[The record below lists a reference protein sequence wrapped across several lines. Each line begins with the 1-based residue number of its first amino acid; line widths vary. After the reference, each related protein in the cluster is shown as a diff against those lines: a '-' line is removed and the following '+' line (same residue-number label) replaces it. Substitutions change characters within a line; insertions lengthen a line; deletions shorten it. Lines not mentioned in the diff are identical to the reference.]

1 MKHKRLVKTILPFTL
16 CIAIA
21 LGNITIVRAEQ
32 DLSGE
37 SNVNSQQ
44 SKQTDRTNQTDQT
57 NQADQADQTN
67 QADQTDRSGQ
77 TDQADQTNQADQTD
91 RSGQTDQINQTDE
104 EESTVIING
113 EEVPLSEGENITK
126 NDNTGLLC
134 VGLFAGVL
142 VLAGAREF
150 KIRKHIK

>member
-44 SKQTDRTNQTDQT
+44 SKQTDRTNQTDQK
-57 NQADQADQTN
+57 NQPDQTN
-67 QADQTDRSGQ
+67 QTDRS
-77 TDQADQTNQADQTD
+77 D
-91 RSGQTDQINQTDE
+91 QTDQINQTDQ

>member
-1 MKHKRLVKTILPFTL
+1 MKHKRLTKIILPFTL

-44 SKQTDRTNQTDQT
+44 SKQTDRTNQ
-57 NQADQADQTN
+57 ADQTN
-67 QADQTDRSGQ
+67 Q
-77 TDQADQTNQADQTD
+77 TN

-134 VGLFAGVL
+134 VGVFAGVL

>member
-44 SKQTDRTNQTDQT
+44 SKQTDRTNQ
-57 NQADQADQTN
+57 ADQA
-67 QADQTDRSGQ
+67 AQTDRSGQ
-77 TDQADQTNQADQTD
+77 
-91 RSGQTDQINQTDE
+91 INQTDQ

>member
-1 MKHKRLVKTILPFTL
+1 MKHKRLTKIILPFTL

-44 SKQTDRTNQTDQT
+44 SKQTDRTNQ
-57 NQADQADQTN
+57 ADQTN
-67 QADQTDRSGQ
+67 Q
-77 TDQADQTNQADQTD
+77 TN
-91 RSGQTDQINQTDE
+91 RSGQTDQINQTDQ

>member
-1 MKHKRLVKTILPFTL
+1 MKHKRLAKIILPFTL

-57 NQADQADQTN
+57 NQA
-67 QADQTDRSGQ
+67 
-77 TDQADQTNQADQTD
+77 DQADQTNQADQTD

>member
-1 MKHKRLVKTILPFTL
+1 MKHKRLTKIILPFTL

-44 SKQTDRTNQTDQT
+44 SKQTDRTNQ
-57 NQADQADQTN
+57 ADQTN
-67 QADQTDRSGQ
+67 Q
-77 TDQADQTNQADQTD
+77 TN
-91 RSGQTDQINQTDE
+91 RSGQTDQINQTDQ

-126 NDNTGLLC
+126 NDNTGILC
-134 VGLFAGVL
+134 VGVFAGVL

>member
-1 MKHKRLVKTILPFTL
+1 MKHNRLVKTILPFTL

-44 SKQTDRTNQTDQT
+44 SKQTDRTNQ
-57 NQADQADQTN
+57 ADQTN
-67 QADQTDRSGQ
+67 Q
-77 TDQADQTNQADQTD
+77 TN
-91 RSGQTDQINQTDE
+91 RSGQTDQINQTDQ

>member
-1 MKHKRLVKTILPFTL
+1 MKHKRLTKIILPFTL

-44 SKQTDRTNQTDQT
+44 SKQTDRTNQ
-57 NQADQADQTN
+57 ADQTN
-67 QADQTDRSGQ
+67 Q
-77 TDQADQTNQADQTD
+77 TN
-91 RSGQTDQINQTDE
+91 RSGQTDQINQTDQ

-113 EEVPLSEGENITK
+113 EEVPLSEGENITM

-134 VGLFAGVL
+134 VGVFAGVL

>member
-57 NQADQADQTN
+57 NQAAQTNQTDQTN
-67 QADQTDRSGQ
+67 QADQT
-77 TDQADQTNQADQTD
+77 NQTD
-91 RSGQTDQINQTDE
+91 RSDQTDQINQTDQ

>member
-1 MKHKRLVKTILPFTL
+1 MKHKRLAKIILPFTL

-57 NQADQADQTN
+57 DQTN
-67 QADQTDRSGQ
+67 QADQAAQTNQTDQTNQADQTHQTDRSGQ
-77 TDQADQTNQADQTD
+77 TDQTDQTD
-91 RSGQTDQINQTDE
+91 QK
-104 EESTVIING
+104 ESTVIING

>member
-1 MKHKRLVKTILPFTL
+1 MKHKRLAKIILPFTL

-21 LGNITIVRAEQ
+21 LGNIIIVRAEQ

-57 NQADQADQTN
+57 NQADQTN
-67 QADQTDRSGQ
+67 R
-77 TDQADQTNQADQTD
+77 TD
-91 RSGQTDQINQTDE
+91 RSGQTDQINQTDQ

>member
-1 MKHKRLVKTILPFTL
+1 MKHIRLAKIILPFTL

-21 LGNITIVRAEQ
+21 LGNIIIVRAEQ

-57 NQADQADQTN
+57 NQADQAAQTNQTDQTN
-67 QADQTDRSGQ
+67 QADQTNR
-77 TDQADQTNQADQTD
+77 TD
-91 RSGQTDQINQTDE
+91 RSGQTDQINQTDQ

>member
-1 MKHKRLVKTILPFTL
+1 MKHKRLTKIILPFTL

-44 SKQTDRTNQTDQT
+44 SKQTDRTNQ
-57 NQADQADQTN
+57 ADQTN
-67 QADQTDRSGQ
+67 Q
-77 TDQADQTNQADQTD
+77 TN
-91 RSGQTDQINQTDE
+91 RSGQTDQINQTDQ

-134 VGLFAGVL
+134 VGVFAGVL

>member
-77 TDQADQTNQADQTD
+77 TDQ
-91 RSGQTDQINQTDE
+91 INQTDE

>member
-1 MKHKRLVKTILPFTL
+1 MKHKRLAKIILPFTL

-44 SKQTDRTNQTDQT
+44 SKQTDRTNQADQT
-57 NQADQADQTN
+57 NQANQADQTN
-67 QADQTDRSGQ
+67 Q
-77 TDQADQTNQADQTD
+77 TN
-91 RSGQTDQINQTDE
+91 RSGQTDQINQTDQ